1 MSKYKLTCKVCNY
14 VVADFATW
22 FSLNQ
27 TCPKCGSKHVE
38 VVYTSDYSELPALL
52 EETPESFWHYFN
64 FLPLVN
70 PKYKVS
76 LGEGAIPIENWDF
89 LSQYAKENYNI
100 DCTTLVYRNDLNGGT
115 QSFKDVAAA
124 LAASVL
130 AENGVKQYCLA
141 STGNAATAFSK
152 YLALA
157 GINVSVFVPQ
167 DMSLDSEIEMRAYGQ
182 QVIRVAGNYAYAKK
196 MLAEYAEANNILVSA
211 GNIDPMRIE
220 AKKTMVF
227 EFLRQL
233 GKMPD
238 VYIQAVSGGTGPLA
252 IDKGVRE
259 IGPYIPGL
267 KNPRMLLVQ
276 QDLCDPM
283 VQAWETAK
291 SKGFP
296 KDYQKEYPIIENP
309 KTSVAILST
318 GNPGTYPILAPIV
331 KNSEGDFLRVKES
344 QLGGL
349 AKVVAFEKKVLLGP
363 ASLVCMLGFFEA
375 LKQGTIKNGETVLI
389 NTGEGA
395 NRANDFL
402 RSLMYMNPFRAEASD
417 CKPHHMSDLRKQL
430 WENLDV

>member
-1 MSKYKLTCKVCNY
+1 MSKYKLTCKVCGY
-14 VVADFATW
+14 EVADFSSW

-27 TCPKCGSKHVE
+27 VCPKCGSKHVE
-38 VVYTSDYSELPALL
+38 ANYTSNYNELPTLL
-52 EETPESFWHYFN
+52 KETPKSFWHYFD
-64 FLPLVN
+64 FLPLIN
-70 PKYKVS
+70 PIYKVS

-89 LSQYAKENYNI
+89 LSQYAKEKYNI
-100 DCTTLVYRNDLNGGT
+100 DCTTFVYRNDLNGGT

-130 AENGVKQYCLA
+130 SENGVKQYCLA

-152 YLALA
+152 YLSLA

-167 DMSLDSEIEMRAYGQ
+167 TMSLDSEIEMRAYGQ
-182 QVIRVAGNYAYAKK
+182 QVIRVKGNYAYAKQ
-196 MLAEYAEANNILVSA
+196 MAAEYSQNNKILLSA

-233 GKMPD
+233 GKIPE
-238 VYIQAVSGGTGPLA
+238 VYIQAVAGGTGPLA
-252 IDKGVRE
+252 IDKGIRE
-259 IGPYIPGL
+259 IAPYFNGL
-267 KNPRMLLVQ
+267 KNPRMLLIQ

-296 KDYQKEYPIIENP
+296 KGFQKEYPIIENP
-309 KTSVAILST
+309 STSVSILST
-318 GNPGTYPILAPIV
+318 GNPGMYPLLAPLV
-331 KNSEGDFLRVKES
+331 KNSEGDFLRVKEN
-344 QLGGL
+344 QLGAL
-349 AKVVAFEKKVLLGP
+349 AKIVAFEKKVLLGP
-363 ASLVCMLGFFEA
+363 ASLVCMLGFFQA
-375 LKQGTIKNGETVLI
+375 LKNGAIKNGESVLI

-395 NRANDFL
+395 NRSTDFV
-402 RSLMYMNPFRAEASD
+402 RSLMPMNALTANVAD
-417 CKPHHMSDLRKQL
+417 CHPHQISDLRKQL